1 MGSLYK
7 RSFISFWVYL
17 DIFLSG
23 SDKSVLIKLLQ
34 LQLFTAYSGN
44 SIAPS
49 FSALDLS
56 RNLSKSTSS
65 LRPSPL
71 QFGHIPCGSLKP
83 NTLVGPTWGCPMR
96 ENIMRRIVLISVIVP
111 TVECEPPPI
120 RFWSTTM
127 DMLRFSMA
135 SASCWDY
142 FGKKF
147 RTNMLKFSFS
157 RR

>member
-1 MGSLYK
+1 MLKSFAPTLVLTLMGSLYK
-7 RSFISFWVYL
+7 RSFSSFWLYL

-23 SDKSVLIKLLQ
+23 SNKPVLIKLLQ
-34 LQLFTAYSGN
+34 YQLSTAYSGN
-44 SIAPS
+44 RIAPS
-49 FSALDLS
+49 FSDLDLS
-56 RNLSKSTSS
+56 RNLSRSTSS

-83 NTLVGPTWGCPMR
+83 NTLVGPTCGCPMR

-127 DMLRFSMA
+127 DMLRVSPA
-135 SASCWDY
+135 AGADWADS
-142 FGKKF
+142 
-147 RTNMLKFSFS
+147 
-157 RR
+157 